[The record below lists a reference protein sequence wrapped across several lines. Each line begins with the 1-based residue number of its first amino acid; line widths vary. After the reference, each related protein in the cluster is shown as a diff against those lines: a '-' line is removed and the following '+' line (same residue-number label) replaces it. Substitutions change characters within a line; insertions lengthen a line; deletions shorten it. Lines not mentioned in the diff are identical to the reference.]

1 MQVYGH
7 LTYIVHCET
16 LSFYMR
22 HYCHRLDTGFST
34 MPNAHPRWAGGDV
47 RICAYL
53 HMRVSIFCFDSQHNE
68 LNMTICIIAETRE
81 LRLQWADQLTDILYN
96 YGRGNGQ
103 WTWSHGWVCAH
114 FGCWT
119 NSNAKCMTVLL
130 FNFQPVKCYGLAQD
144 LQDNSR
150 SWSGQDSGD
159 SWYGFT
165 FSYCCI
171 CLEMQIVWNI
181 FHTIMCVFDEL
192 IWVDIGL
199 EKPVSKVFVDLS
211 VKL

>member
-1 MQVYGH
+1 M
-7 LTYIVHCET
+7 
-16 LSFYMR
+16 
-22 HYCHRLDTGFST
+22 
-34 MPNAHPRWAGGDV
+34 
-47 RICAYL
+47 
-53 HMRVSIFCFDSQHNE
+53 
-68 LNMTICIIAETRE
+68 
-81 LRLQWADQLTDILYN
+81 
-96 YGRGNGQ
+96 GNGLDPMDEYVPILAAEQ
-103 WTWSHGWVCAH
+103 IRMQ
-114 FGCWT
+114 
-119 NSNAKCMTVLL
+119 NAWRLL

-199 EKPVSKVFVDLS
+199 KKTSKQS
-211 VKL
+211 VCGPFCKIVILYYLM